1 MSEAE
6 QDEQQ
11 GSFEVSLPID
21 WHYPENLLSRYANN
35 VLVQNGKYEF
45 VIAFFEMQIPMLL
58 GIPEENL
65 AKLKEMGSIRAEC
78 VSKIVLSPE
87 VISGLISALQIE
99 LEKYQSQRSDQ

>member
-35 VLVQNGKYEF
+35 VLVQNGKYASKF
-45 VIAFFEMQIPMLL
+45 GQIVT
-58 GIPEENL
+58 
-65 AKLKEMGSIRAEC
+65 RF
-78 VSKIVLSPE
+78 
-87 VISGLISALQIE
+87 
-99 LEKYQSQRSDQ
+99 